1 MANAAAKIL
10 VLCNVLVFVYGQGV
24 QKQILS
30 GEECL
35 PVQQAA
41 KGDEVTVHYEGRL
54 QRNGLKFDSS
64 LDRGEPITFELGTN
78 AVVEGW
84 EQGLLGTCPG
94 QKIKL
99 DIPSELGYGASGA
112 GGVIPP
118 NADLTFEITLVSL
131 KTKGVKI
138 DIIDPRECSKDKKTR
153 DNDIVKFNYV
163 GYFESGQKFDSTLDE
178 GKEPLESTIGK
189 IGLKGWDEAL
199 KGACEGETRM
209 VFIPYDLAYGEDG
222 VEGIIPPKANLVMQ
236 IEVLNVRN
244 RVLNFLDRISSGG
257 FLG

>member
-1 MANAAAKIL
+1 MLTLAQIQL
-10 VLCNVLVFVYGQGV
+10 ISGV

-35 PVQQAA
+35 PVQQAT

-163 GYFESGQKFDSTLDE
+163 GYFESGTY
-178 GKEPLESTIGK
+178 
-189 IGLKGWDEAL
+189 
-199 KGACEGETRM
+199 
-209 VFIPYDLAYGEDG
+209 VFY
-222 VEGIIPPKANLVMQ
+222 
-236 IEVLNVRN
+236 
-244 RVLNFLDRISSGG
+244 
-257 FLG
+257 